1 MPQKKDRHGDRARES
16 RQEEFARTLE
26 RVNLERK
33 GVSLLHRWVIN
44 DLLLHHILLQNLT
57 ASNQKII
64 KLSLHS
70 SVG

>member
-16 RQEEFARTLE
+16 RQKEFARTLE

-44 DLLLHHILLQNLT
+44 DLLLHHIFTTKPNSFKPENNK
-57 ASNQKII
+57 A
-64 KLSLHS
+64 
-70 SVG
+70 